1 MPFMNV
7 RGRTPVLWGK
17 CDGHRVALCGGGA
30 ASGVFC
36 VAGCWLVDYHL
47 TRCSSPEQAGLRSL

>member
-1 MPFMNV
+1 MYWV
-7 RGRTPVLWGK
+7 ELLSYGGK

>member
-1 MPFMNV
+1 MYGV
-7 RGRTPVLWGK
+7 ELSCGGK

-36 VAGCWLVDYHL
+36 VAGCWLMDYQL
-47 TRCSSPEQAGLRSL
+47 T